1 MNDSKNI
8 KKEEVEKR
16 EEKTHWGDAEH
27 DTNVHRNLRPK
38 ATPEKSYNR
47 KWGHYTSGS

>member
-8 KKEEVEKR
+8 VKEEAKKE

-47 KWGHYTSGS
+47 KWRHYTSGS